1 MAAVSSTS
9 IDVYKTKI
17 KDIFITPLKNLS
29 TKHTHSFCWT
39 EFGQLAVEFNGKRR
53 AVLSEQVFV
62 EFAYEM
68 QKMKTRIVCFSKAQV
83 KAYSKGI
90 ATSNLLRHLKDAHG
104 VEDTQRSQPS
114 SITQFFSP
122 RTPTTSSSSKRSSN
136 KWSLSRD
143 LALWFARSLIP
154 FDSVENDAMI
164 DFLKK
169 YNIIVSADD
178 LPSRH
183 NIAREGLEDVYKQAP
198 RVEAAASAAQNDLL
212 SFIEEF
218 AEHVEDEDSDSTDS
232 ESEST
237 EIPER
242 ALSSRKHLQPPPTI
256 KTSTSTRWHSVLMML
271 KSISNSANPSPE
283 HLQPYGGD
291 VLQYWRDKK
300 TCMPS
305 LYCSR
310 TINLKYTCYKH
321 TERERSSPQLDYVK
335 VEAEFASCRCLGYFC
350 TVFWS
355 VRAVMMLSDM
365 LNLPMEY
372 NDVKFLQL
380 EQKSPQFKKLNP
392 MGTVPV
398 LQDGDFTI
406 SESHAIMKYLLSK
419 YGGDKR
425 ELLYPSD
432 VRTRAVVDQCM
443 FFNAGV
449 FFSAFMSIGAEA
461 VVPRC
466 AYSATLDLMRATFT
480 GGIFTPSPQHIQ
492 DMESSYSVLDAYL
505 QNRPYV
511 ATDRL
516 TLADLA
522 VGSTA
527 FTAQVLVKTD
537 ADKFPRC
544 TDWMSRLHEEEVF
557 KNVMV
562 PGVAYFSKVINK
574 LWEHNKSKLEKK

>member
-1 MAAVSSTS
+1 MSVSR
-9 IDVYKTKI
+9 
-17 KDIFITPLKNLS
+17 LLL
-29 TKHTHSFCWT
+29 H
-39 EFGQLAVEFNGKRR
+39 R
-53 AVLSEQVFV
+53 AP
-62 EFAYEM
+62 
-68 QKMKTRIVCFSKAQV
+68 
-83 KAYSKGI
+83 G
-90 ATSNLLRHLKDAHG
+90 
-104 VEDTQRSQPS
+104 
-114 SITQFFSP
+114 SP
-122 RTPTTSSSSKRSSN
+122 P
-136 KWSLSRD
+136 
-143 LALWFARSLIP
+143 
-154 FDSVENDAMI
+154 
-164 DFLKK
+164 
-169 YNIIVSADD
+169 
-178 LPSRH
+178 
-183 NIAREGLEDVYKQAP
+183 
-198 RVEAAASAAQNDLL
+198 
-212 SFIEEF
+212 
-218 AEHVEDEDSDSTDS
+218 
-232 ESEST
+232 
-237 EIPER
+237 
-242 ALSSRKHLQPPPTI
+242 
-256 KTSTSTRWHSVLMML
+256 
-271 KSISNSANPSPE
+271 
-283 HLQPYGGD
+283 
-291 VLQYWRDKK
+291 
-300 TCMPS
+300 
-305 LYCSR
+305 
-310 TINLKYTCYKH
+310 
-321 TERERSSPQLDYVK
+321 
-335 VEAEFASCRCLGYFC
+335 
-350 TVFWS
+350 

-432 VRTRAVVDQCM
+432 VRTRALVDQCM

-449 FFSAFMSIGAEA
+449 FFSAFMSIG
-461 VVPRC
+461 
-466 AYSATLDLMRATFT
+466 RATFT